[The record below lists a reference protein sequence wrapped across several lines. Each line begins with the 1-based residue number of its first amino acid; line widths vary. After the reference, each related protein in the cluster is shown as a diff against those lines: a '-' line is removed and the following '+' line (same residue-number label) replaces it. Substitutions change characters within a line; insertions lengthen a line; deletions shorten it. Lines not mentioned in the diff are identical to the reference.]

1 MNLINAFD
9 ARGKATPLNLNTRV
23 WLEQH
28 MDGLS
33 IECSTGSIVVQMAS
47 PSATFILESVVRGH
61 HIYKL
66 DVGMFVDGRK
76 YRRRLMVVLS
86 MINNNKL
93 IAYLYVYVC
102 IVINVALS
110 RDQCSINQF
119 IA

>member
-1 MNLINAFD
+1 MRLMRTA
-9 ARGKATPLNLNTRV
+9 KPHPLNLSTRGR
-23 WLEQH
+23 LEQH

-66 DVGMFVDGRK
+66 AVG

-86 MINNNKL
+86 TIDNNKP
-93 IAYLYVYVC
+93 IAYL
-102 IVINVALS
+102 
-110 RDQCSINQF
+110 
-119 IA
+119 

>member
-1 MNLINAFD
+1 
-9 ARGKATPLNLNTRV
+9 
-23 WLEQH
+23 

-66 DVGMFVDGRK
+66 DIGMFVNGRK

-86 MINNNKL
+86 TIDNNKL

>member
-9 ARGKATPLNLNTRV
+9 AHGEATPLNLSTRV

-28 MDGLS
+28 VDGLS
-33 IECSTGSIVVQMAS
+33 IEYSTGSIVVQMAS

-66 DVGMFVDGRK
+66 DVG

-86 MINNNKL
+86 TIDNNKP
-93 IAYLYVYVC
+93 IAYL
-102 IVINVALS
+102 
-110 RDQCSINQF
+110 
-119 IA
+119 